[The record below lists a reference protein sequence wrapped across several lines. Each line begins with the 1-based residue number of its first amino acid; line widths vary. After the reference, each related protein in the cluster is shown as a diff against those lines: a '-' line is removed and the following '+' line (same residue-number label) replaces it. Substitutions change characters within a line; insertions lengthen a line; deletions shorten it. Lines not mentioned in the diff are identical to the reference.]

1 MLIYYINVSDSADGK
16 KRRAFMEAQFAKLG
30 LNAIRI
36 EAVTPAELTAD
47 DHAAIRRIDAASS
60 MVFPYV
66 NTLSHLAAMR
76 ALLATDAPHALLF
89 EDDAVLSRQLP
100 AFLAAFDAAPPPE
113 VDLLRLETS
122 LHLLRLKPAEMA
134 IRGFAICR
142 AYSFEGG
149 RAAYIIT
156 RKAAAVIADSREA
169 LLFPHDVSMFDP
181 YEPLPRRLRVRQLN
195 PALCIQAQYVATGDM
210 PRFVDS
216 PRPAPTARE
225 MGLRAWLRQAIRAI
239 RRDTIVAVQ
248 KAWHQYVGGATKQ
261 RVRFQSD

>member
-1 MLIYYINVSDSADGK
+1 MLIYYINVAEGADGAA
-16 KRRAFMEAQFAKLG
+16 RRAFMAAQFAQLG
-30 LNAIRI
+30 LSANRI
-36 EAVTPAELTAD
+36 DAVTPADLTAD

-76 ALLATDAPHALLF
+76 ALLAGDAPHALIL
-89 EDDAVLSRQLP
+89 EDDAVLSRRLP
-100 AFLAAFDAAPPPE
+100 AFLAAYDAAPPVG

-122 LHLLRLKPAEMA
+122 LHLLRLKPTDTE
-134 IRGFAICR
+134 ILGFSICR

-156 RKAAAVIADSREA
+156 RKAAAVIVRSREV
-169 LLFPHDVSMFDP
+169 LLLPHDVSMFDP
-181 YEPLPRRLRVRQLN
+181 YEPLPRRLDVRQLN
-195 PALCIQAQYVATGDM
+195 PALCIQAQYVATGKS
-210 PRFVDS
+210 RFLGS

-225 MGLRAWLRQAIRAI
+225 MGLRAWLRQAWRAV

-248 KAWHQYVGGATKQ
+248 KAWHQHVRGAKKQ
-261 RVRFQSD
+261 RVVYQAD